1 MRWIADHPELAL
13 ALFAIVGN
21 AVVEVLQRLGFERA
35 ASLLASL
42 VPHVR
47 GMLEAFAPK
56 TRAGLAGS
64 DSRPLALDQA
74 APETTPAPVEAVE
87 VDVDEDKDKAKP

>member
-1 MRWIADHPELAL
+1 MRWIAEHPELAL
-13 ALFAIVGN
+13 AIGAIVAN
-21 AVVEVLQRLGFERA
+21 AIVEVLQRLGFERA

-42 VPHVR
+42 VPHLR
-47 GMLEAFAPK
+47 GAIEAFAPK

-74 APETTPAPVEAVE
+74 APEPTSAPVEAVE
-87 VDVDEDKDKAKP
+87 VDDEGKAKP